1 MIKNKTYNNKY
12 NNNIIKNSVTVYAD
26 SIGNTKINR
35 EAIWITLGEQYKRSF
50 NSFLFGNG
58 HIFDMWWALDFS
70 TSGECESRYE
80 EEE

>member
-26 SIGNTKINR
+26 SIGNTEINR
-35 EAIWITLGEQYKRSF
+35 EAIWITLAEQHKRFF

-70 TSGECESRYE
+70 TSDECESRYE

>member
-12 NNNIIKNSVTVYAD
+12 NNIIKNSVTVYAD
-26 SIGNTKINR
+26 SIGNTEINR
-35 EAIWITLGEQYKRSF
+35 EAIWITLVEQYKRSF